1 MEDTMPRPP
10 KLDPEKALADAL
22 AEVVRLF
29 PPEDIR
35 LVAQETGFIQRLR
48 KIDPVVFFWNL
59 ILGFSCSAQRTLDAL
74 RRQFQT
80 IADVDL
86 VPSSFLDR
94 FSPNL
99 VRFLKTLLE
108 RAWKSFC
115 QTSPLT
121 GPLAQFA
128 DISIFDG
135 TIVTLFKSLSRIFPG
150 VKSPAAAKITVVMSV
165 RNYNAKSIH
174 IFPGSKADTE
184 TVRLGPWV
192 KNHLLLFDLGYFKY
206 QIFARILKN
215 GGSFVSRLKKGA
227 NPLIVKVHKTYRGN
241 AISMEGKRLQDVLP
255 ALKRQEIDVEVE
267 VSFKHRIYAGEERKD
282 TLQFR
287 LVGRMNA
294 ETREYHL
301 YLTNLPENAFS
312 PEQISRLYRG
322 RWFIELLF
330 KELKSRYALDVIKTS
345 KVEVVEALIYAG
357 LLTLTVSKAMF
368 QMYQKAMIRS
378 HRRMTPLR
386 WAAIFYEQ
394 VPRLMIRILKKSGVE
409 VSLGDLLA
417 QSMLEAEDPTP
428 DRERLEDVWD
438 L

>member
-10 KLDPEKALADAL
+10 KLDPEKTLADAL
-22 AEVVRLF
+22 TEVVRLF
-29 PPEDIR
+29 PPENIR
-35 LVAQETGFIQRLR
+35 LAAQETGFIKRLR
-48 KIDPVVFFWNL
+48 KVDPVVFFWNL

-99 VRFLKTLLE
+99 VKFLRTLLE
-108 RAWKSFC
+108 RAWKNFS

-121 GPLAQFA
+121 GPLTQFT
-128 DISIFDG
+128 DISIFDS

-150 VKSPAAAKITVVMSV
+150 VKSPAAAKLLVVMSI
-165 RNYNAKSIH
+165 RSYNAKSIH

-184 TVRLGPWV
+184 TLRLGPWV

-206 QIFARILKN
+206 QIFARILEN

-227 NPLIVKVHKTYRGN
+227 NPLIVKVHQIHRGN
-241 AISMEGKRLQDVLP
+241 AIPMEGKHLQDVLYS
-255 ALKRQEIDVEVE
+255 LKRQEIDVEVE
-267 VSFKHRIYAGEERKD
+267 VSFKRRIYNEEERKD
-282 TLQFR
+282 TLRLR
-287 LVGRMNA
+287 LVGMMNA
-294 ETREYHL
+294 ETGEYHL
-301 YLTNLPENAFS
+301 YLTNLPETTFS
-312 PEQISRLYRG
+312 AEQISQLYRG

-330 KELKSRYALDVIKTS
+330 KELKSRYALDVIQTS
-345 KVEVVEALIYAG
+345 KQEVVEALIYAG

-368 QMYQKAMIRS
+368 LIYQRAMIRS
-378 HRRMTPLR
+378 HRKMTPLR
-386 WAAIFYEQ
+386 WATIFYEQ
-394 VPRLMIRILKKSGVE
+394 VSRLMIRILKTSGVNISME
-409 VSLGDLLA
+409 ALLA

-428 DRERLEDVWD
+428 DRERLEDVWN